1 VPIIDEVAVDQQFV
15 VVLTTLGSDIDP
27 ATVAMRLVEERLA
40 ACVNVLLIKTR
51 AALVPEL
58 QKRLLEMHPYE
69 LPEFLVLPVAG
80 GSEAYLKWIT
90 GSTTDPDVPH
100 LGSDTRH

>member
-1 VPIIDEVAVDQQFV
+1 
-15 VVLTTLGSDIDP
+15 
-27 ATVAMRLVEERLA
+27 
-40 ACVNVLLIKTR
+40 
-51 AALVPEL
+51 
-58 QKRLLEMHPYE
+58 MHPYE